1 MQELKLTV
9 SSSPHV
15 RCNETVPKIM
25 WSVVAALVPAA
36 AFGVYYFGVNALVNI
51 VVAIVSA
58 VVFEFLWEK
67 GMHRKVTIKDGSAV
81 ITGLLLAMCCPP
93 SLPWWMSIIGSFL
106 AIVVCKQSMGG
117 LGHNLFNPAHVGRA
131 GLMVSWPVAMTTWTQ
146 LNGTVVDGVAGATPL
161 NVFKHGGTDAV
172 PAVRHERL
180 GHDLPEPVHRYAQW
194 FFGRNLYGSPDP
206 RRLVPH
212 L

>member
-1 MQELKLTV
+1 MSPEAKGQTIGKDAKDMQELKLTV

-81 ITGLLLAMCCPP
+81 ITGLLLAMCCP
-93 SLPWWMSIIGSFL
+93 
-106 AIVVCKQSMGG
+106 
-117 LGHNLFNPAHVGRA
+117 
-131 GLMVSWPVAMTTWTQ
+131 
-146 LNGTVVDGVAGATPL
+146 
-161 NVFKHGGTDAV
+161 
-172 PAVRHERL
+172 
-180 GHDLPEPVHRYAQW
+180 
-194 FFGRNLYGSPDP
+194 
-206 RRLVPH
+206 
-212 L
+212 